1 MLRVY
6 VAGPYRNQRGTW
18 FVRENIRAAELVGA
32 EVAKMGAIP
41 IVPHLMWAGW
51 DGLVPDE
58 TFLAWGLSVLDMC
71 DVLVV
76 LPNSDKSAG
85 TFGEYKRARDAGKV
99 ILYWPECAGELRR
112 MVENAKTPAA

>member
-1 MLRVY
+1 MRVY
-6 VAGPYRNQRGTW
+6 IAGPYRNRRGTW
-18 FVRENIRAAELVGA
+18 FVRENIRNAELVGA
-32 EVAKMGAIP
+32 EVARMGAIP

-76 LPNSDKSAG
+76 LPDSDKSAG
-85 TFGEYKRARDAGKV
+85 TFGEFKRAKANDIPIV
-99 ILYWPECAGELRR
+99 NWPECKDDLWRLVA
-112 MVENAKTPAA
+112 NAEAPEA

>member
-1 MLRVY
+1 MRVY
-6 VAGPYRNQRGTW
+6 IAGPYRNQRGTW
-18 FVRENIRAAELVGA
+18 FVRENIRNAELVGA

-76 LPNSDKSAG
+76 LPDSDKSAG
-85 TFGEYKRARDAGKV
+85 TFGEFKRAKANDIPIV
-99 ILYWPECAGELRR
+99 NWPECKDDLWRLVA
-112 MVENAKTPAA
+112 NAEAPEA